1 MADILF
7 TAFKRWLDAYGQAWI
22 NRDAKASAALFTDT
36 GTYQVT
42 PFESPICGGKGI
54 FEYWHDVARTEENI
68 KFAYQILL
76 ASSDLNIAQ
85 WSASF
90 VIIPQG
96 LQTKLDGIFL
106 ISLDDE
112 GRCKSLRE
120 WWHKQQE

>member
-1 MADILF
+1 MDIRF
-7 TAFKRWLDAYGQAWI
+7 TAFQRWLDAYGQAWVS
-22 NRDAKASAALFTDT
+22 RDPKASAALFADT

-42 PFESPICGGKGI
+42 PFDTPIRGREAILQNWNG
-54 FEYWHDVARTEENI
+54 VARTEENI
-68 KFAYQILL
+68 KFAYQMLF
-76 ASSDLNIAQ
+76 ASADLNIAQ

-90 VIIPQG
+90 DIIPQG

-120 WWHKQQE
+120 WWHKQQK